1 MVGVV
6 GPTAGSVRL
15 RSATGRGVLVATV
28 LGSGLAMLDST
39 VVNVALP
46 HIGDDLNAD
55 LAGLQWT
62 ITGYTLTLAAL
73 ILLGGSLGDRYGRRR
88 VFLIGVVW
96 FAVASAL
103 CGVAPTMP
111 VLIAARLLQGVG
123 GALLTPGSLALIQ
136 STYHPDDRAKAIG
149 AWSGLGGVATAVGPF
164 VGGWLVDAASWRF
177 VFYLNL
183 PLAVAVILV
192 ALRYV
197 PESEDTTSGGRFDVP
212 GAALGALGLAGVTYA
227 LVEAPERGGS
237 PLVLGAGLL
246 GALALVAFVLVE
258 RRSAHPMMP
267 PELFRSVTFSAVNA
281 VTFMVYAAL
290 GGMIFFLVLGL
301 QTVAGFSAL
310 AAGTALL
317 PFTVLM
323 LLLSATSG
331 SIAQKIGPRPQLVL
345 GPLVAA
351 AGTLLLLRVGPG
363 ANYWTDV
370 LPGVVVVGLGMTTLV
385 APLTSTVLAAV
396 ETRHAGVA
404 SGVNNAVARAAGLL
418 AVAALPLAAGLSG
431 ASYRDP
437 AAFESGYRIALVIC
451 AALFL
456 AGTVLSALL
465 VHRPAPAA
473 AEQAPERHVCC
484 EMSPPVEAGRPAA
497 APASAPAGRSAE

>member
-1 MVGVV
+1 M
-6 GPTAGSVRL
+6 
-15 RSATGRGVLVATV
+15 ATV

-46 HIGDDLNAD
+46 HIGHDLSAD

-62 ITGYTLTLAAL
+62 STGYTLTLAAL
-73 ILLGGSLGDRYGRRR
+73 ILLGGSLGDRYGRRK

-103 CGVAPTMP
+103 CGVAPSMP

-136 STYHPDDRAKAIG
+136 STYHPDDRARAIG
-149 AWSGLGGVATAVGPF
+149 AWSGLGGVATAIGPF

-183 PLAVAVILV
+183 PLAAAVVIV

-197 PESEDTTSGGRFDVP
+197 PESRDTTAQGFDIP
-212 GAALGALGLAGVTYA
+212 GAVLGALGLAGITYA
-227 LVEAPERGGS
+227 LVEAPEKGGS
-237 PLVLGAGLL
+237 PVVLGAAVAGV
-246 GALALVAFVLVE
+246 LALVAFVLVE
-258 RRSAHPMMP
+258 RRSRHPMMP
-267 PELFRSVTFSAVNA
+267 PDLFRSTTFSAVNA

-290 GGMIFFLVLGL
+290 GGMIFFLVLQL
-301 QTVAGFSAL
+301 QTVSGFSAL
-310 AAGTALL
+310 AAGIALL

-331 SIAQKIGPRPQLVL
+331 SIAQKIGPRPQLII

-351 AGTLLLLRVGPG
+351 VGALLLLRVGPD

-370 LPGVVVVGLGMTTLV
+370 LPGVLLVGLGMTTLV

-396 ETRHAGVA
+396 ATRHAGVA
-404 SGVNNAVARAAGLL
+404 SGVNNAVARAASLL
-418 AVAALPLAAGLSG
+418 AVAALPLVAGLSG
-431 ASYRDP
+431 AAYKQP
-437 AAFESGYRIALVIC
+437 TAFSHGYRIAMVVC
-451 AALFL
+451 AGLFL
-456 AGTVLSALL
+456 LGTVLSALL
-465 VHRPAPAA
+465 VRRPAEVPT
-473 AEQAPERHVCC
+473 ERVPERHVCC
-484 EMSPPVEAGRPAA
+484 EVSGPPIEVGRPAGTA
-497 APASAPAGRSAE
+497 RSEPAGTSAD

>member
-1 MVGVV
+1 M
-6 GPTAGSVRL
+6 
-15 RSATGRGVLVATV
+15 ATV

-62 ITGYTLTLAAL
+62 VTGYTLTLAAL

-111 VLIAARLLQGVG
+111 VLIGARLLQGVG

-192 ALRYV
+192 ALKYV
-197 PESEDTTSGGRFDVP
+197 PESEDTAGGGRFDLP
-212 GAALGALGLAGVTYA
+212 GAVLGALGLAGVTYA
-227 LVEAPERGGS
+227 LVEAPEQRGS
-237 PLVLGAGLL
+237 PLVVGAGIV
-246 GALALVAFVLVE
+246 GVVALVAFILVE
-258 RRSAHPMMP
+258 RHSRNPMMP
-267 PELFRSVTFSAVNA
+267 PQLFHSVTFSAVNA

-290 GGMIFFLVLGL
+290 GGMIFFLVLEL

-310 AAGTALL
+310 AAGIALL

-331 SIAQKIGPRPQLVL
+331 SIAQKIGPRPQLII
-345 GPLVAA
+345 GPLVAG

-363 ANYWTDV
+363 ADYWTDV
-370 LPGVVVVGLGMTTLV
+370 LPGVVVVGLGMTALV

-418 AVAALPLAAGLSG
+418 SVAALPLAAGLSG
-431 ASYRDP
+431 SSYRDP
-437 AAFESGYRIALVIC
+437 AAFEQGFRIAMVIC
-451 AALFL
+451 AGLFL
-456 AGTVLSALL
+456 VGTVLSALL
-465 VHRPAPAA
+465 VRRTAPAT

-484 EMSPPVEAGRPAA
+484 EMSPPVEADRPVGT
-497 APASAPAGRSAE
+497 PASAPAGQSAD